1 MSLLTKVKLAVIKSN
16 LNMNKAIEISGV
28 SRDTFYKKLKKGD
41 QEFYDKLLLKLN
53 FFSWITYNYQ
63 RRIGYYYLIT
73 RGNYGNFKC

>member
-53 FFSWITYNYQ
+53 FFS
-63 RRIGYYYLIT
+63 
-73 RGNYGNFKC
+73 